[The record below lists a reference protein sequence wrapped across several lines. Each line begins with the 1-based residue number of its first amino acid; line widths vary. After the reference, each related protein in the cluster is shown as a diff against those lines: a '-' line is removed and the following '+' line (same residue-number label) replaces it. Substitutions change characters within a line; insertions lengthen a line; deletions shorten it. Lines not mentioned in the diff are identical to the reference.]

1 MAIAPLIIES
11 SELTPE
17 VALDKDS
24 NVFLFKGKSL
34 PENPL
39 GFYKPILSWIDEYAM
54 QPNASTEVNFKMI
67 YFNTSSSKVFLDI
80 MKKFEAI
87 NRSGSKCC
95 INWYYKDD
103 DEEMLE
109 AGEIYAER
117 VNLEFNLIVD
127 EN

>member
-17 VALDKDS
+17 VILDKDS
-24 NVFLFKGKSL
+24 NVFCFKGKSL

-39 GFYKPILSWIDEYAM
+39 GFYKPILNWIDDYALE
-54 QPNASTEVNFKMI
+54 PNASTEICFRMI

-109 AGEIYAER
+109 AGEIYSER
-117 VNLEFNLIVD
+117 VSLQFNLIPD
-127 EN
+127 E

>member
-11 SELTPE
+11 SEVTPDII
-17 VALDKDS
+17 LDKDS
-24 NVFLFKGKSL
+24 NTFVIKGKSL
-34 PENPL
+34 PENPI
-39 GFYKPILSWIDEYAM
+39 GFYKPVLDWIDEYAI
-54 QPNASTEVNFKMI
+54 QPNPKTEIEFKMI

-87 NRSGSKCC
+87 NRGGSNCV

-117 VNLEFNLIVD
+117 VNLPFNLYV
-127 EN
+127 EQ